1 VFDVGS
7 SMMFGMGSE
16 GTTNLITR
24 ALSAVGRSMETV
36 PDPTQIH
43 YRLPKSP
50 AHPQVQPWGLH
61 ILCTETLMV
70 QCVRD
75 LTCKESKASMQSVGA
90 AVRACC
96 SLVTSKGLEVRVWR
110 DYEKFIA
117 ELTYRFPHEAK
128 GIRKFYDECWRVRCI
143 HTCRV
148 CIAVGIVRH
157 FSSPQTAF
165 LHTRWQSL
173 QETQA

>member
-50 AHPQVQPWGLH
+50 AHPQASRVCYQVRGVRIAWRFDAGDRVASGVKSCK
-61 ILCTETLMV
+61 LCSRRVMACVET
-70 QCVRD
+70 
-75 LTCKESKASMQSVGA
+75 A
-90 AVRACC
+90 AHCR
-96 SLVTSKGLEVRVWR
+96 LQGLEVRVWK

-117 ELTYRFPHEAK
+117 ELTERFPHEAA
-128 GIRKFYDECWRVRCI
+128 GIRKFYDECWKVCDQCMHSVHNCLSVCSVTAARVLRYA
-143 HTCRV
+143 H
-148 CIAVGIVRH
+148 
-157 FSSPQTAF
+157 
-165 LHTRWQSL
+165 
-173 QETQA
+173 